1 MRLRYFTVYLC
12 MCACFIFLFFSCST
26 TGGLDVVP
34 ENFPTEELQPK
45 DTGLAPEGTEVDET
59 DVAVG
64 GDEKAAGLDT
74 GGVSGE
80 PSNEP
85 VVETPTPS
93 RLVLTFGGDIMAH
106 TPNFSMDDYSMIY
119 ADIEEIIKNDDLSF
133 ANLETPVHGGRP
145 YESYPTFNVQP
156 PYAQA
161 AIDAGFDVFSLANNH
176 TNDQGYEGM
185 EETLGFFQPKE
196 AEGVYAAGIKPEGHR
211 GFSYQLIEFGQWKV
225 LFVALTEILN
235 SFADYEKLDYVAP
248 NANRRKTLAQEL
260 TQLRQDNPC
269 DLFVVSLHTCEDE
282 YVHEITQVRRDFYR
296 LLLDNSVDIVWANHP
311 HLAKEWEVFTAQG
324 EEFSHAVAMYALG
337 NTISGQR
344 RDPQFTK
351 PETNRDYTG
360 DGYLIQVVVEK
371 DAPPPP
377 SAGVTSATAPLESDA
392 PYKPNFRI
400 VEVVPHLITTYIDG
414 DNNYLIRRLTDDFI
428 QELRDQGNQK
438 WADYLAARKALMER
452 IGRKDVVR

>member
-1 MRLRYFTVYLC
+1 MKIQRF
-12 MCACFIFLFFSCST
+12 AFFSLT
-26 TGGLDVVP
+26 TVLALVLFSCVSGPADFVP
-34 ENFPTEELQPK
+34 SQEILMTEE
-45 DTGLAPEGTEVDET
+45 
-59 DVAVG
+59 
-64 GDEKAAGLDT
+64 
-74 GGVSGE
+74 GE
-80 PSNEP
+80 PHP
-85 VVETPTPS
+85 HHTPPAPPTPS
-93 RLVLTFGGDIMAH
+93 RLRLTFGGDIMAH
-106 TPNFSMDDYSMIY
+106 IENFRMADYSMIY
-119 ADIEEIIKNDDLSF
+119 ADIEEIIKNDDLTF

-185 EETLGFFQPKE
+185 EWTLEFFLSKE
-196 AEGVYAAGIKPEGHR
+196 AAGIHAAGIKPEGHQGLTHR
-211 GFSYQLIEFGQWKV
+211 LIEKDGWRV
-225 LFVALTEILN
+225 LFVAFTEILN
-235 SFADYEKLDYVAP
+235 SFADYQKLDYVAP
-248 NANRRKTLAQEL
+248 AAARRKELAQEL
-260 TQLRQDNPC
+260 AQLRQDNPC

-296 LLLDNSVDIVWANHP
+296 LLLDNGVDIVWANHP
-311 HLAKEWEVFTAQG
+311 HLAKEWEVFTA
-324 EEFSHAVAMYALG
+324 ESADFPTAMAMYALG

-344 RDPQFTK
+344 RDPQFTT
-351 PETNRDYTG
+351 PETTRDYTG

-414 DNNYLIRRLTDDFI
+414 DNNYLIRRLTDEFI
-428 QELRDQGNQK
+428 QELRDQDNQK